1 MALKK
6 VHRHDDARVCGATTI
21 ATDHK
26 VFANNK
32 LIAVNGDENSHG
44 GGALVAGS
52 NNVYAGG
59 KKVVNHTPDGSA
71 ADSLCPLAPHCA
83 PVTATGSPDVFVGD

>member
-1 MALKK
+1 MPLKK

-32 LIAVNGDENSHG
+32 LIAVNGDVNSHG

-52 NNVYAGG
+52 NNVYCGG
-59 KKVVNHTPDGSA
+59 ILVVNHTPDGSA

-83 PVTATGSPDVFVGD
+83 PVTAAGSPDVFVGD

>member
-32 LIAVNGDENSHG
+32 LIAVNGDVNSHG

-83 PVTATGSPDVFVGD
+83 PVTAAGSPDVFVGD

>member
-1 MALKK
+1 MPLKK

-26 VFANNK
+26 VYANGK
-32 LIAVNGDENSHG
+32 LIAVNGDVNSHG

-52 NNVYAGG
+52 NNVYCGG
-59 KKVVNHTPDGSA
+59 ILVVNHTPDGSA

-83 PVTATGSPDVFVGD
+83 PVTAAGSPDVFVGD

>member
-1 MALKK
+1 MPLKK

-32 LIAVNGDENSHG
+32 LIAVNGDVNSHG

-83 PVTATGSPDVFVGD
+83 PVTAAGSPDVFVGD

>member
-1 MALKK
+1 MPLKK

-32 LIAVNGDENSHG
+32 LIAVNGDVYSHG

-52 NNVYAGG
+52 NNVYCGG
-59 KKVVNHTPDGSA
+59 IRVVIHTRDGSA

-83 PVTATGSPDVFVGD
+83 PVTAAGAPDVFVGD

>member
-32 LIAVNGDENSHG
+32 LIAVNGDVNSHG

-52 NNVYAGG
+52 NNDYCGG
-59 KKVVNHTPDGSA
+59 ILVVNHTPDGSA

-83 PVTATGSPDVFVGD
+83 PVTAAGSPDVFVGD

>member
-32 LIAVNGDENSHG
+32 LIAVNGDVNSHG

-71 ADSLCPLAPHCA
+71 AVSLCPLAPHCA
-83 PVTATGSPDVFVGD
+83 PVTAAGSPDVFVGD

>member
-1 MALKK
+1 MPLKK

-32 LIAVNGDENSHG
+32 LIGISSYYD
-44 GGALVAGS
+44 
-52 NNVYAGG
+52 
-59 KKVVNHTPDGSA
+59 
-71 ADSLCPLAPHCA
+71 
-83 PVTATGSPDVFVGD
+83 